1 MRFQFQ
7 SDPGQFS
14 YKPALFTDA
23 IKILVSVNFGIFL
36 LQTIA
41 RTEGMFFPLFGLVPK
56 LVWSEF
62 MLWQPF
68 TYLFFHG
75 GIWHVLINMF
85 VLWMFGSELERLWGK
100 KHFLKF
106 YFVTGVGA
114 GLVTMIFGLNSMTPI
129 VGASGAVYGVLLAY
143 GLTYPNR
150 TVYLYGIIPIKSL
163 WFVIGIGVI
172 AFMSSFDNVSQIS
185 HLTHLSGMV
194 IGYLM
199 LKRPLRFNDLWF
211 TIRKRTLEYK
221 IKHEEKKVTQHQ
233 EIEREIDHILDKIN
247 REGFDSLTEEEHD
260 RLYKG
265 SQSLSRTKKKD

>member
-41 RTEGMFFPLFGLVPK
+41 STEGLFFPLFGLVPK
-56 LVWSEF
+56 RVWSEF

-100 KHFLKF
+100 NHFLKF
-106 YFVTGVGA
+106 YFVTGIGA
-114 GLVTMIFGLNSMTPI
+114 GLITMLFGLNSMIPI

-150 TVYLYGIIPIKSL
+150 TIYLYGIIPIKSL
-163 WFVIGIGVI
+163 WFVIGIGII
-172 AFMSSFDNVSQIS
+172 AFMSSFDDISQIS
-185 HLTHLSGMV
+185 HLTHLSGML

-199 LKRPLRFNDLWF
+199 LKRPIRLNSFWF
-211 TIRKRTLEYK
+211 SIRKKTMEYK
-221 IKHEEKKVTQHQ
+221 IQQEEKKISQQQ
-233 EIEREIDHILDKIN
+233 EIERNIDRILDKIN
-247 REGFDSLTEEEHD
+247 REGFESLTDEEHN

-265 SQSLSRTKKKD
+265 SQSLSRIKNKD

>member
-75 GIWHVLINMF
+75 SIWHVLINMF

-100 KHFLKF
+100 EHFLKF

>member
-36 LQTIA
+36 LQTVA
-41 RTEGMFFPLFGLVPK
+41 RTEGLFFPLFGLVPK

-62 MLWQPF
+62 MIWQPF

-75 GIWHVLINMF
+75 GIWHLLINMF

-100 KHFLKF
+100 EHFLKF

-185 HLTHLSGMV
+185 HLTHLSGMM

-199 LKRPLRFNDLWF
+199 LKRPIRFNDLWF

-221 IKHEEKKVTQHQ
+221 IKHEEKKVSQHQ
-233 EIEREIDHILDKIN
+233 AIEREIDRILDKIN

>member
-23 IKILVSVNFGIFL
+23 IKILVSVNFGVFL
-36 LQTIA
+36 LQTVA
-41 RTEGMFFPLFGLVPK
+41 RTEGLFFPLFGLVPK

-62 MLWQPF
+62 MIWQPF

-85 VLWMFGSELERLWGK
+85 VLWMFGSELERIWGK
-100 KHFLKF
+100 GHFLKF

-185 HLTHLSGMV
+185 HLTHLSGMM

-199 LKRPLRFNDLWF
+199 LKRPVRFNDLWF

-221 IKHEEKKVTQHQ
+221 IKHEEKKVSQHQ
-233 EIEREIDHILDKIN
+233 AIEREIDRILDKIN

>member
-36 LQTIA
+36 LQTVA
-41 RTEGMFFPLFGLVPK
+41 KTEGLFFPLFGLVPK

-62 MLWQPF
+62 MIWQPF

-85 VLWMFGSELERLWGK
+85 VLWMFGSELERIWGK
-100 KHFLKF
+100 GHFLKF

-185 HLTHLSGMV
+185 HLTHLSGMM

-199 LKRPLRFNDLWF
+199 LKRPVRLNDLWF

-221 IKHEEKKVTQHQ
+221 IKHEEKKVSQHQ
-233 EIEREIDHILDKIN
+233 AIEREIDRILDKIN